1 MPLPLKK
8 QPEDILATA
17 ELSTRKFYERVKDE
31 IEQGFELEEMRNILK
46 DIPLDEMILQERS
59 SERLAFSVMKG

>member
-17 ELSTRKFYERVKDE
+17 ELSTQKFYERVKDE
-31 IEQGFELEEMRNILK
+31 IEQGFELEEMRIILK
-46 DIPLDEMILQERS
+46 DIPLDEMILRERRK
-59 SERLAFSVMKG
+59 EREL